1 MSARTSLRFNLMAS
15 NILTKQVVIMLAGV
29 FLMSAFN
36 KLLSHQAARELDAV
50 VEQLAS
56 NLAAGRDG
64 ALSLRSGLSDL
75 RFQKLHS
82 GWYWQVIS
90 NSAALKSASLGA
102 AVIERP
108 AALTAGDPMP
118 AFEADGPASQRLLV
132 NSRTVEIASTE
143 GGAPASYITIS
154 VARDTAALKALAG
167 NFRNSVFAALG
178 GIAALLLTSAWFQM
192 KIALKSAEK
201 LRLAIERIR
210 LGQERR
216 LGAGFPDEL
225 QPLIS
230 EANRLLDSQDAA
242 IMKARA
248 RAGDLAHGL
257 KTPLTAV
264 GMLAERL
271 RDAGE
276 YKISHDIVEQIETA
290 SRHINRELARTRIAV
305 EHRTGFKTDFEIVAN
320 RVLSTMEKLPRG
332 GTIHW
337 TLDAERGINMAVE
350 EADSIEILGNLLDN
364 SRKWARSSVGLRAQ
378 SHSHAIEITVED
390 DGPGV
395 AEGGHNQVLRRGV
408 RLDESSPGTGLGL
421 TIVKDIVE
429 AYGGSIDFYRA
440 SLGGLGV
447 RLSLPRSADN
457 FH

>member
-1 MSARTSLRFNLMAS
+1 MSARTSLRFKLMAS
-15 NILTKQVVIMLAGV
+15 NILTKQVVILLAGM

-36 KLLSHQAARELDAV
+36 RLITSQAAADLDGV
-50 VEQLAS
+50 VDQLAS
-56 NLAAGRDG
+56 TLAVDG
-64 ALSLRSGLSDL
+64 GGAVFLNGKLGDA
-75 RFQKLHS
+75 RFSKQQS
-82 GWYWQVIS
+82 GWYWQVTGS
-90 NSAALKSASLGA
+90 NAALKSESLGA
-102 AVIERP
+102 EVIASP
-108 AALTAGDPMP
+108 AGIAADATP
-118 AFEADGPASQRLLV
+118 ATFEADGPASQKLLV
-132 NSRTVEIASTE
+132 NSRNIEVANAD
-143 GGAPASYITIS
+143 GAPATR
-154 VARDTAALKALAG
+154 VAIMAGRDKAALTALAG
-167 NFRNSVFAALG
+167 SFRNSVIAGLG
-178 GIAALLLTSAWFQM
+178 GIAILLLTSAWFQM

-216 LGAGFPDEL
+216 LDAGFPDEL

-276 YKISHDIVEQIETA
+276 YEISHDIVEQIETA

-305 EHRTGFKTDFEIVAN
+305 EHRAGFKTDFEIVAN

-332 GTIHW
+332 DGIQW

-350 EADSIEILGNLLDN
+350 EVDSIEILGNLLDN
-364 SRKWARSSVGLRAQ
+364 SRKWARSSVGLKAQ
-378 SHSHAIEITVED
+378 SRSGVIEIMVED

-395 AEGGHNQVLRRGV
+395 VDGGHDQVLRRGV

-429 AYGGSIDFYRA
+429 AYGGTINLYRA

-447 RLSLPRSADN
+447 RLCLPRPADN
-457 FH
+457 LH